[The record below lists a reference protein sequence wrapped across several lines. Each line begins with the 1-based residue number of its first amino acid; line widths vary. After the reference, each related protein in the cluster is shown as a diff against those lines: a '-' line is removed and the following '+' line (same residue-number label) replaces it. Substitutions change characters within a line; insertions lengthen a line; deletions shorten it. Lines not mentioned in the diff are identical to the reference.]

1 MVSFAAAASVA
12 VAVAVGAASV
22 LLTARH
28 REARSRRR
36 ERQEGT
42 NGCSPET
49 SRATAF
55 PQLIDFACGRL
66 MGGHPSG
73 SPSLL

>member
-1 MVSFAAAASVA
+1 MVSFAAAAS
-12 VAVAVGAASV
+12 VAVGAASV

-36 ERQEGT
+36 GHQEGT

-55 PQLIDFACGRL
+55 PQLTDFACGRL
-66 MGGHPSG
+66 MGGHPFG
-73 SPSLL
+73 SLLFL